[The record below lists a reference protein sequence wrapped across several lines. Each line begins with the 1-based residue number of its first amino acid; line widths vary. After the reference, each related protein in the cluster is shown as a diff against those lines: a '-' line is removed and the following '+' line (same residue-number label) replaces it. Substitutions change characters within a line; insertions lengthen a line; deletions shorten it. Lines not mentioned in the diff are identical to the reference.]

1 MLHVC
6 VCAWDKS
13 RVAVTPSMIYNIYPS
28 LSVSGP
34 YSNNSYIAL
43 CLTNI
48 ISRLP
53 RPCPARQG
61 CWQLQISREQII
73 GNFLE
78 AFSSGLSQVISNIFH
93 GNSAEIS
100 WNLLIMRM
108 FCNLFLAC
116 SIWWQISKIHI
127 LWLCFR
133 ERILRWMYF
142 AELPSMFNPDGFIL
156 NYSVQC
162 TETRL

>member
-6 VCAWDKS
+6 VCVFGINRELQLHYLWF
-13 RVAVTPSMIYNIYPS
+13 TIYTLLS
-28 LSVSGP
+28 LSGP